1 MIEWRQFF
9 EGVITVWELVKSGG
23 WMMLPIILSSIAA
36 AGIIIERLWTL
47 RASRIAPPHLLG
59 QAWQWIQ
66 EKKLDNEKLKQLR
79 ADSPLGE
86 ILAAGLANSKH
97 GREIMKECIEEAAA
111 RVIHDLERYLS
122 ALGSIAAMA
131 PLLGLLGTV
140 LGMIEIFGSFN
151 STGATANAGV
161 LASGISKAL
170 ICTASGLIVAI
181 PAIFFHRFLQ
191 SRVDELVVDME
202 QQAIRLVE
210 VVQGDRDVDLIDAKI
225 DLKSLARAGG
235 SKKK

>member
-1 MIEWRQFF
+1 M
-9 EGVITVWELVKSGG
+9 WELVKSGG

-36 AGIIIERLWTL
+36 VGIIIERLWTL
-47 RASRIAPPHLLG
+47 RASRITPPHLVG
-59 QAWQWIQ
+59 QVWQWIQ
-66 EKKLDNEKLKQLR
+66 DKKLDKEKLKQLR

-86 ILAAGLANSKH
+86 ILAAGLANSRH

-140 LGMIEIFGSFN
+140 LGMIDIFGSFN
-151 STGATANAGV
+151 ATGNTANASV
-161 LASGISKAL
+161 LAGGISKAL

-181 PAIFFHRFLQ
+181 PAIFFHRYLQ
-191 SRVDELVVDME
+191 GRVDELVVGME
-202 QQAIRLVE
+202 QEAIKLVE
-210 VVQGDRDVDLIDAKI
+210 VVQGDREVDLNDPKI
-225 DLKSLARAGG
+225 DIKAQARGEG
-235 SKKK
+235 RKK

>member
-1 MIEWRQFF
+1 M
-9 EGVITVWELVKSGG
+9 WELVKSGG

-36 AGIIIERLWTL
+36 VGIIIERLWTL
-47 RASRIAPPHLLG
+47 RASRITPPHLVG
-59 QAWQWIQ
+59 QVWQWIQ
-66 EKKLDNEKLKQLR
+66 DKKLDKEKLKQLR

-86 ILAAGLANSKH
+86 ILAAGLANSRH

-140 LGMIEIFGSFN
+140 LGMIDIFGSFN
-151 STGATANAGV
+151 ATGNTANAAV
-161 LASGISKAL
+161 LAGGISKAL

-181 PAIFFHRFLQ
+181 PAIFFHRYLQ
-191 SRVDELVVDME
+191 SRVDELVVGME
-202 QQAIRLVE
+202 QEAIKLVE
-210 VVQGDRDVDLIDAKI
+210 VVQGDREVDLNDPKI
-225 DLKSLARAGG
+225 DIKAQARGEG
-235 SKKK
+235 RKK